1 MKLYLVVG
9 LTEEDCESEQFLSL
23 FSGDIEAVPGMQSW
37 ATPYALA
44 IMGTP
49 MVQQCP
55 FKNGNG

>member
-1 MKLYLVVG
+1 
-9 LTEEDCESEQFLSL
+9 LTDEDCHSGAFLSL
-23 FSGDIEAVPGMQSW
+23 FSGDVDAVPEMASW

-44 IMGTP
+44 IMGSP